1 MLLSSTQGIS
11 KSIVRV
17 FFFFETILFNLQ
29 KKKEKWRETKY
40 SMKVTKRKMYMYI
53 IMSLD
58 KIKSSVE
65 SFEILCNF
73 ERLIKRKNGSENF
86 GNFGIERK
94 MNEDFTLIL
103 VTVK

>member
-1 MLLSSTQGIS
+1 
-11 KSIVRV
+11 
-17 FFFFETILFNLQ
+17 
-29 KKKEKWRETKY
+29 
-40 SMKVTKRKMYMYI
+40 MKVTKRKMYMYI

-86 GNFGIERK
+86 GNFGKRK
-94 MNEDFTLIL
+94 MNEDVTLIL